1 MLRISLCLVFL
12 RNSNSNP
19 RTLGVIHT
27 WIHRLLRWPCWI
39 TWLLAVFSVYA
50 GSRVEILDRLELK
63 QTASFS
69 VVFFFFSLLFLT
81 ASCWQNDDGIS
92 WDMNGWKRNGR
103 RLQPWQRVTLSRGRM
118 LMKAGPYSE
127 TSLLSR
133 CGPAWP
139 HVNDVASPAPQIL
152 PKISCCQVFVSFIC
166 EYHISMLYP

>member
-1 MLRISLCLVFL
+1 MDSQTVKVTVLDHLTAGSIQCLRWKSSG
-12 RNSNSNP
+12 NSRPP
-19 RTLGVIHT
+19 RTK
-27 WIHRLLRWPCWI
+27 
-39 TWLLAVFSVYA
+39 A
-50 GSRVEILDRLELK
+50 D
-63 QTASFS
+63 SFFFCCF
-69 VVFFFFSLLFLT
+69 FFFFSLLFLT